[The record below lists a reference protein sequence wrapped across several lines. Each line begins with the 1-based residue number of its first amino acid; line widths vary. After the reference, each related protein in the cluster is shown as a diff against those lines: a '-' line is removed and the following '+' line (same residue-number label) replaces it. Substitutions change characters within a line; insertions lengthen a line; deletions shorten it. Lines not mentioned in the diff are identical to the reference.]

1 VKRREFV
8 TLLGGAAATWPV
20 VARAQSAMPVVGTL
34 KGVSAAQW
42 ADRLIGFHQ
51 GLGEIGYVERRNVTI
66 EYRWADGQFERLPAM
81 AADLVGRRVSV
92 IFASASD
99 AATQAAMAA
108 TKAIPIIFI
117 TASDPV
123 DMGFVQS
130 LSRPGGNVTGVAL
143 LGHELMAKR
152 LELLRDLIPGATRIA
167 LVVNPN
173 NPGTPTVIQGSEAAA
188 RRLGQEIVILKA
200 GSESEIESAIATAV
214 QQKANALSIGSDAY
228 LNSRNRQI
236 AFLALRHALP
246 TVSNTRENVASG
258 ILMSYGANQTDSY
271 RQAGLYVGRIL
282 KGEKPADLP
291 VLQPTKFELF
301 INLTTAKAIGL
312 DVPATILGRADELIE

>member
-1 VKRREFV
+1 MRRREF
-8 TLLGGAAATWPV
+8 LGALGGAITTWPV

-42 ADRLIGFHQ
+42 ADRMTGFHR
-51 GLGEIGYVERRNVTI
+51 GLGETGFVEGRNVTV

-81 AADLVGRRVSV
+81 AADLVDRKVSV
-92 IFASASD
+92 IFASAGD
-99 AATQAAMAA
+99 VAIRAAIAA
-108 TKAIPIIFI
+108 TKTIPIVFI

-123 DMGFVQS
+123 DAGFVQS
-130 LSRPGGNVTGVAL
+130 LGRPGANVTGMTL
-143 LGHELMAKR
+143 IGHELMAKR

-167 LVVNPN
+167 LIVNPN
-173 NPGTPTVIQGSEAAA
+173 NPSTPIVIQASEEAA
-188 RRLGQEIVILKA
+188 RRLGQELVVLKA
-200 GSESEIESAIATAV
+200 GTEREIESAVTTAV
-214 QQKANALSIGSDAY
+214 QQKVRALSIGSDAY

-258 ILMSYGANQTDSY
+258 ILISYGANQTDSY
-271 RQAGLYVGRIL
+271 RQSGLYVGRIL
-282 KGEKPADLP
+282 KGEKPGDLP

-301 INLTTAKAIGL
+301 INLVTARAIGV
-312 DVPATILGRADELIE
+312 DIPATVLGRADELIE

>member
-1 VKRREFV
+1 MRRRKFI
-8 TLLGGAAATWPV
+8 TLLGGAAAWPV
-20 VARAQSAMPVVGTL
+20 AARAQQPGMPVIGVL
-34 KGVSAAQW
+34 KGVSAVQW
-42 ADRLIGFHQ
+42 VERMGGFHR
-51 GLGEIGYVERRNVTI
+51 GLGETGYVEGRNVTI
-66 EYRWADGQFERLPAM
+66 EYRWADSQFERLPAM
-81 AADLVGRRVSV
+81 ATDLVGRKVSV
-92 IFASASD
+92 ILASAGD
-99 AATQAAMAA
+99 LAIHAAMAA
-108 TKAIPIIFI
+108 TKTIPIVFL

-123 DMGFVQS
+123 ATGYVQS
-130 LSRPGGNVTGVAL
+130 LGRPEGNLTGIAL

-188 RRLGQEIVILKA
+188 RRLGQEIVVLKA
-200 GSESEIESAIATAV
+200 GTESEIESAIATAV
-214 QQKANALSIGSDAY
+214 QQKASALCIGSDAY

-236 AFLALRHALP
+236 AFFALRHALP
-246 TVSNTRENVASG
+246 TVSNTRENAVSG
-258 ILMSYGANQTDSY
+258 ILVSYGANQTDSY

-301 INLTTAKAIGL
+301 INLTTARAIGL
-312 DVPATILGRADELIE
+312 DVPPVVLGRADELIE